1 MKAFYGKFKCR
12 LCGKEFIAMEANSRD
27 TAIKAAVEAV
37 TGSIT
42 MTQAPT
48 VVDIH
53 NCENGNIGI
62 ADFIGFTKERG
73 GCE

>member
-1 MKAFYGKFKCR
+1 
-12 LCGKEFIAMEANSRD
+12 MEANSRN
-27 TAIKAAVEAV
+27 TAIKSAVEAV

-42 MTQAPT
+42 MTQAPA

-62 ADFIGFTKERG
+62 ADFIGFTQERG